1 MILSYLDNLHLV
13 PGGKMVGVGR
23 GSLGHRRVVQTP
35 QLNTQQLVVPLL
47 LDSPGLLLG
56 NLTPQLDSPALLLG
70 TQSLLGAWLQPLG
83 GNLQDNQPHLLELLQ
98 DIPVI
103 KLESQRTKIN
113 KYLRTY
119 RLTF

>member
-23 GSLGHRRVVQTP
+23 GSLGTTWWCKPP
-35 QLNTQQLVVPLL
+35 QLNTQRLVVPLL

-70 TQSLLGAWLQPLG
+70 TRSFLGAWLQPLG
-83 GNLQDNQPHLLELLQ
+83 GNPQDNQPHLLELLQ

-103 KLESQRTKIN
+103 KLESQRT
-113 KYLRTY
+113 
-119 RLTF
+119 